1 MNLIGRHKERRALEY
16 CEKTDKSELVC
27 VYGRR
32 RVGKTYLV
40 EQTLGPYFAF
50 HVVGSKNATLRA
62 QLREFGLELTDC
74 GDPNPNPPANW
85 REAFNRLYKVI
96 SKADTPKSP
105 HGKAVV
111 FIDEFPWFVKQ
122 RSDFLSAFATLTH
135 HQ

>member
-1 MNLIGRHKERRALEY
+1 MDLIGRHAERQALEY

-96 SKADTPKSP
+96 WLFCILGRCLRGVRTGRAP
-105 HGKAVV
+105 
-111 FIDEFPWFVKQ
+111 
-122 RSDFLSAFATLTH
+122 LSGEVQPRACQSRGL
-135 HQ
+135 